1 VTDRLQACIVPA
13 GGTVRDAMQALDSGA
28 DQIALGVDGDDRLV
42 GVVTDGDLR
51 RALLA
56 GATLDD
62 LVDPYL
68 NREFVAVRAS
78 EGRAEVLEL
87 MRARRIGA
95 IPVLDGD
102 GRPVGLHLLHT
113 FLVPVERTT
122 HAVVM
127 AGGQGVRLRPLTET
141 VPKPMLRVAGR
152 PILERTILHLV
163 GSGITRIS
171 ISVNYLGHVIEDHF
185 QDGSRFG
192 ARIDYLREDE
202 PLGTAGALGL
212 LPEPPT
218 EPVLLMNGDLV
229 TSADVGGLL
238 DAHASL
244 GAVATIGV
252 RRYVHAVPFGCVERE
267 GDRVVR
273 LEEKPTIERE
283 VNSGIYALS
292 PVAVARVERR
302 VRLSMPDLIDGLLAD
317 GLSVAAF
324 EIEDDWIDVGQ
335 REQLSRAR
343 TGD

>member
-1 VTDRLQACIVPA
+1 MTDRLQACIVA
-13 GGTVRDAMQALDSGA
+13 GDGTVRDAMQALDSGA
-28 DQIALGVDGDDRLV
+28 DQIALAVDDDGRLV

-51 RALLA
+51 RSLLT

-62 LVDPYL
+62 LVEPFV
-68 NREFVAVRAS
+68 NRDFVSVRS
-78 EGRAEVLEL
+78 NEGRAEVLEL

-113 FLVPVERTT
+113 FLVPAERTT

-141 VPKPMLRVAGR
+141 VPKPMLHVAGR

-171 ISVNYLGHVIEDHF
+171 ISVNYLGHVIEEHF

-212 LPEPPT
+212 LAEPPT

-238 DAHASL
+238 DAHAAT
-244 GAVATIGV
+244 GASATIGV
-252 RRYVHAVPFGCVERE
+252 RRYVHAVPFGCVERD

-292 PVAVARVERR
+292 PEVVARVERG
-302 VRLSMPDLIDGLLAD
+302 VRLSMPELIDGLLAD
-317 GLSVAAF
+317 GRPVGAF

-343 TGD
+343 TGG